1 MPSLILR
8 NYESK
13 KRTLLNTDAIVTV
26 SVESND
32 KDYTATSPL
41 RLVIFQTNS
50 AGYPSLYV
58 PINELGDED
67 TQQADPEAALLSFQM
82 ALRAAR

>member
-13 KRTLLNTDAIVTV
+13 KRTLVNTDAIVTV
-26 SVESND
+26 TVESNE
-32 KDYTATSPL
+32 KDHTATSPL
-41 RLVIFQTNS
+41 RLVIFLTNS

-58 PINELGDED
+58 PINEFGDED
-67 TQQADPEAALLSFQM
+67 AEQADPEGALIAFQL